1 MSRQFGREKNENEM
15 IANVIGTIIFAII
28 VLVISIEWDIIF
40 KKIGGLFE

>member
-28 VLVISIEWDIIF
+28 VLVISIEWDIVF